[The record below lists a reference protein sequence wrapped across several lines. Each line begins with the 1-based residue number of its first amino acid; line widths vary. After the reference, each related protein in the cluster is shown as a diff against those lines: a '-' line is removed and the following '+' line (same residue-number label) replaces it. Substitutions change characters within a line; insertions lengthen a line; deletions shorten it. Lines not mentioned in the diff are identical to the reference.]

1 MKTQTLRKMIE
12 VDEDMKKEILEGVD
26 LAMAL
31 KANQMLRNK
40 GILEKDILDDE
51 RR

>member
-12 VDEDMKKEILEGVD
+12 VDEDMKKEILEGID
-26 LAMAL
+26 LSMAL